1 MCLCKDVEEE
11 GRRRERER
19 ERERG
24 REREKRDVDNS
35 LYVSDR
41 DCTNIYKHI

>member
-19 ERERG
+19 E